1 MPSTLLLSDGDKR
14 GDKMFEELI
23 EHTPA
28 AAKRKR
34 KRNNLNRRRNMIS
47 IQHSLSIYWDAE
59 ITYIITNV
67 YKSITQIKAIHASKT
82 IIALQL
88 LHDEPFLFGHFCLRS
103 CQHFPS
109 FYILLNNE

>member
-1 MPSTLLLSDGDKR
+1 
-14 GDKMFEELI
+14 MFEELI

-88 LHDEPFLFGHFCLRS
+88 LHDELFLFGHFSVPKLIDIYSSACFKIALDS
-103 CQHFPS
+103 LQT
-109 FYILLNNE
+109 